1 MVSGLLPYGVKD
13 RSYERILTARFIV
26 NVNSFFLNI
35 NSEQP
40 ARLGAFYR
48 DVVGLPVQEG
58 MGDWAFVIG
67 PGTTLGIDGHS
78 EVHGRAK
85 DPARILIDLWVDDV
99 AAEQKRLEGQ
109 AISFLRSSGKEY
121 WGGIISTFE
130 DPDGNYIQ
138 LMQMDPVAT
147 QQEPAPATA

>member
-1 MVSGLLPYGVKD
+1 MLSGLLQYGVND
-13 RSYERILTARFIV
+13 RSYERIFAARFIV
-26 NVNSFFLNI
+26 NVTSFFLNI

-58 MGDWAFVIG
+58 MGDWAFNIG

-99 AAEQKRLEGQ
+99 AVEQKRLEGRG
-109 AISFLRSSGKEY
+109 ISFLRSSGKEY

-138 LMQMDPVAT
+138 LMQHPAAV
-147 QQEPAPATA
+147 QQEPAAATA